1 MYMSIYIEEERS
13 YNPFLRTS
21 ERSVIEAV
29 SVGSEIEDGV
39 SDETRAKILKE
50 IRTMKDNYKYN
61 L

>member
-1 MYMSIYIEEERS
+1 MEEERS